1 MKSRA
6 DMTRAFKRI
15 SSGLVRP
22 GLVRP
27 GFVKAASFVLVACFV
42 AIAQSSPQIQLPQV
56 HLDAAGLAPR
66 SIEELTGT
74 TIARHYAL
82 AWRNLAE
89 ALESG
94 RAEGLSE
101 EFVGFAKDRF
111 RQRISEQELAG
122 VHVRIVDHGHHLKA
136 VFYSTDG
143 TAMQLL
149 DQAQL
154 EIQTY
159 DGNKLLDTQNA
170 PHEYIVLMTPGA
182 DRWYIR
188 DLEEVSAKPF

>member
-1 MKSRA
+1 MKSMA
-6 DMTRAFKRI
+6 T
-15 SSGLVRP
+15 VRLALKKNAP
-22 GLVRP
+22 GLVKP
-27 GFVKAASFVLVACFV
+27 GFVKAASFVLVAS
-42 AIAQSSPQIQLPQV
+42 ALAMAQSSPQIQLPQV

-66 SIEELTGT
+66 PIEELTGT
-74 TIARHYAL
+74 TIARHYAR
-82 AWRNLAE
+82 AWRDLVG
-89 ALESG
+89 ALESD
-94 RAEGLSE
+94 RAEGLGE
-101 EFVGFAKDRF
+101 EFVGSAKDRLM
-111 RQRISEQELAG
+111 RRIGEQKQASM
-122 VHVRIVDHGHHLKA
+122 HVRIVDRGHHLKA

-154 EIQTY
+154 EIQTF

-182 DRWYIR
+182 DRWYVR

>member
-1 MKSRA
+1 MKSVPNITA
-6 DMTRAFKRI
+6 LEKA
-15 SSGLVRP
+15 SGQLSEA
-22 GLVRP
+22 
-27 GFVKAASFVLVACFV
+27 GFVKAAAFAIVACAL
-42 AIAQSSPQIQLPQV
+42 AIAQSSPQIHPSQTALPEV
-56 HLDAAGLAPR
+56 HLDADGLAPR
-66 SIEELTGT
+66 PIEQLTGT

-82 AWRNLAE
+82 AWRDLAG
-89 ALESG
+89 ALDSSRTE
-94 RAEGLSE
+94 LSE
-101 EFVGFAKDRF
+101 EFIGFAKDRIM
-111 RQRISEQELAG
+111 QRIGEQKQTG

-154 EIQTY
+154 EIQTF

-170 PHEYIVLMTPGA
+170 PREYMILMTPGA

-188 DLEEVSAKPF
+188 DLEEVPAKSF